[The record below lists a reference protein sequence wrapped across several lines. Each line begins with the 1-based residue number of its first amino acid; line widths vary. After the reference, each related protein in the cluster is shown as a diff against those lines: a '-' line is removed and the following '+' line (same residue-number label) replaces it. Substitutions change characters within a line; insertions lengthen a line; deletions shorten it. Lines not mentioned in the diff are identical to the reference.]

1 MAFNQI
7 ALDFGD
13 LPQKPKPENILI
25 PENKVLPKKEIL
37 PAIED
42 SIQLEEFL
50 DLEALPE
57 VEIVTEMEVILEKKA
72 DSPQQK
78 LPPKFS
84 SNKQAIKISVEKTKS
99 TRGRKSV
106 KEMSEGVALIEVPE
120 DDILFQKM
128 YYTIGKVA
136 DMFKVNQSLI
146 RLWENEFDVLKPKK
160 NGKGDRLFRPED
172 IKNIHLIYHL
182 MRERKY
188 TMEGAKDFIK
198 NNKKATE
205 KFSTIQSLK
214 KLKEFLL
221 EMKASL

>member
-1 MAFNQI
+1 MGFNQI

-25 PENKVLPKKEIL
+25 PEKKVLPKKEIL
-37 PAIED
+37 PAIEV
-42 SIQLEEFL
+42 SVQLEEFL

>member
-25 PENKVLPKKEIL
+25 PEKKVLPKKEIL

-42 SIQLEEFL
+42 SVQLEEFL